1 VLKRAIGCL
10 TGCAV
15 AAAAFVIVVAVMKF
29 VLRAGDL
36 SGVEVGLVLL
46 AVLVVIG
53 IAFFGDHSHWTG

>member
-1 VLKRAIGCL
+1 VLTRAVGCL

-15 AAAAFVIVVAVMKF
+15 AAAVLVLVIAVMRF

-46 AVLVVIG
+46 AGLVVIG

>member
-1 VLKRAIGCL
+1 VLKRAMGCL
-10 TGCAV
+10 TGCAL
-15 AAAAFVIVVAVMKF
+15 AAATLVVVIAVMRF
-29 VLRAGDL
+29 VLGAGDL